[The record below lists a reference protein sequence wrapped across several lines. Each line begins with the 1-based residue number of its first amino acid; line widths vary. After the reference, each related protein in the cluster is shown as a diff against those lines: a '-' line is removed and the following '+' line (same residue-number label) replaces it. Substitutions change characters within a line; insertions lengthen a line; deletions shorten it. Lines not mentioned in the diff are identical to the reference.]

1 MGVTMKAIQM
11 SEQGGPEV
19 LQLVELPDPQPRP
32 GEVLIKV
39 DAAAVNFSD
48 LMRRRGDVYP
58 GPTRRCRSYPEPK
71 SRALSPLSA
80 RGLRV

>member
-39 DAAAVNFSD
+39 DAAAVTSTQF
-48 LMRRRGDVYP
+48 R
-58 GPTRRCRSYPEPK
+58 RRCRSYPEPK